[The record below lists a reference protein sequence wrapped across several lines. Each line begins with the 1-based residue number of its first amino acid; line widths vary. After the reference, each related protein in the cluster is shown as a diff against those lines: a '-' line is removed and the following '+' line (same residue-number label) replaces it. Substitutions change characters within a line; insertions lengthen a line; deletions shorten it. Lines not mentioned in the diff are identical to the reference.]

1 MNNIPKLLSKAI
13 QNTCNV
19 VVAIFD
25 LVPLAGATI
34 AAVIVV
40 MVALASE
47 GWVIAA
53 ILAIFFLIYQ
63 QIENH
68 VLQPLVYGR
77 TVRISPVVVLIAILI
92 GADLAGVLGALIA
105 IPIAGSLQV
114 ILREVLTA
122 RKERAEAPE
131 PASDA

>member
-1 MNNIPKLLSKAI
+1 
-13 QNTCNV
+13 
-19 VVAIFD
+19 
-25 LVPLAGATI
+25 
-34 AAVIVV
+34 
-40 MVALASE
+40 
-47 GWVIAA
+47 
-53 ILAIFFLIYQ
+53 
-63 QIENH
+63 
-68 VLQPLVYGR
+68 
-77 TVRISPVVVLIAILI
+77 VRISPVIVLIAILI